1 MHIKNNCM
9 KRLTILFGLFLCI
22 SSYAQGQV
30 VYLAKQP
37 QKAGTP
43 FVIPFENDETRTG
56 LTPYTL
62 KNSETVTTADGTTY
76 TVNNLRYK
84 GWDEESGDYN
94 VIEIKCGSTTLLS
107 LNYDD
112 GFVYFFCENK
122 NLANNHKSFYQI
134 DMGMGYTA
142 LVFTGVAMSSEPPY
156 VTVVVLKDNT
166 ATLAD
171 NNRYY
176 LEDVIRMEEED
187 VTSLKMRKNTI
198 EYDADDKP
206 SEDPIIKYLTFMDGR
221 IDLGSSPY

>member
-1 MHIKNNCM
+1 M
-9 KRLTILFGLFLCI
+9 KRFTILLISFLCAFN
-22 SSYAQGQV
+22 YAQGQV
-30 VYLAKQP
+30 VYQAQQP

-43 FVIPFENDETRTG
+43 FIKTFENDKTRTG

-62 KNSETVTTADGTTY
+62 KNRETVTTADGTTY

-94 VIEIKCGSTTLLS
+94 VIEIKSGSTTLLS

-122 NLANNHKSFYQI
+122 NLANSHKSFYQI

-142 LVFTGVAMSSEPPY
+142 LVFTGVAMTSEPPY

-166 ATLAD
+166 ATLAY

-176 LEDVIRMEEED
+176 LEDIIRMEEED
-187 VTSLKMRKNTI
+187 ITSLKMRKNTI

-206 SEDPIIKYLTFMDGR
+206 SEDPIIEYLNFMDGR
-221 IDLGSSPY
+221 IEQESAAL

>member
-1 MHIKNNCM
+1 M
-9 KRLTILFGLFLCI
+9 KRFTILLISFLCAFN
-22 SSYAQGQV
+22 YAQGQV
-30 VYLAKQP
+30 VYQAQQP

-43 FVIPFENDETRTG
+43 FFKTFENDKTRTG

-62 KNSETVTTADGTTY
+62 KNRETVTTADGTTY

-94 VIEIKCGSTTLLS
+94 VIEIKSGSTTLLS

-122 NLANNHKSFYQI
+122 NLANSHKSFYQI

-142 LVFTGVAMSSEPPY
+142 LVFTGVAMTSEPPY
-156 VTVVVLKDNT
+156 VTVVVLNDNT
-166 ATLAD
+166 ATLAY

-176 LEDVIRMEEED
+176 LEYIIRMEEED
-187 VTSLKMRKNTI
+187 ITSLKMRKNTI

-206 SEDPIIKYLTFMDGR
+206 SEDPIIEYLNFMDGR
-221 IDLGSSPY
+221 IEQESAAL

>member
-1 MHIKNNCM
+1 M

-30 VYLAKQP
+30 VYPVKQP
-37 QKAGTP
+37 QKAVTQ

-94 VIEIKCGSTTLLS
+94 VIEIKSGSTTLLS

-112 GFVYFFCENK
+112 GFVYFFCENQ
-122 NLANNHKSFYQI
+122 NLANSHKSFYQI

-142 LVFTGVAMSSEPPY
+142 LVFTGVAMSGEPPY

-166 ATLAD
+166 ATLAY

-176 LEDVIRMEEED
+176 LEDILQNGNA
-187 VTSLKMRKNTI
+187 TTLKMRMNTI

-206 SEDPIIKYLTFMDGR
+206 SEEPIIRYLTMKEGK
-221 IDLGSSPY
+221 IYMSMAKP

>member
-1 MHIKNNCM
+1 MVIICSESH
-9 KRLTILFGLFLCI
+9 
-22 SSYAQGQV
+22 AQGQIYPVSHSRKVPAYEQPV
-30 VYLAKQP
+30 V
-37 QKAGTP
+37 
-43 FVIPFENDETRTG
+43 PFENDDTRTG

-62 KNSETVTTADGTTY
+62 KNSETATAADGTTY
-76 TVNNLRYK
+76 TINSLRYK

-94 VIEIKCGSTTLLS
+94 VIEVKSGSKTLLS

-112 GFVYFFCENK
+112 GFEYFFCENQ
-122 NLANNHKSFYQI
+122 NLAIPHKSFYQI

-142 LVFTGVAMSSEPPY
+142 LIFTGVAMTSEPPF

-166 ATLAD
+166 ATLAY

-176 LEDVIRMEEED
+176 LEDVIRMEEEG

-198 EYDADDKP
+198 EYGADDKP
-206 SEDPIIKYLTFMDGR
+206 SEDPIIKYLIFMDGR

>member
-1 MHIKNNCM
+1 M
-9 KRLTILFGLFLCI
+9 KRLTFLFGLFLCI
-22 SSYAQGQV
+22 FNYAQGQV
-30 VYLAKQP
+30 VYQGKKT

-62 KNSETVTTADGTTY
+62 KHSETVTTTSGENY
-76 TVNNLRYK
+76 TVNCLRYK

-94 VIEIKCGSTTLLS
+94 VIEIKSGNTTLLS
-107 LNYDD
+107 ANYDD

-122 NLANNHKSFYQI
+122 NLANSHKSFYQI

-166 ATLAD
+166 ATLAY

-187 VTSLKMRKNTI
+187 VTSLRMRKNTI
-198 EYDADDKP
+198 EYGADDKP
-206 SEDPIIKYLTFMDGR
+206 SEEPIIKYLTFMDGR
-221 IDLGSSPY
+221 VDLSNSPY

>member
-1 MHIKNNCM
+1 M

-156 VTVVVLKDNT
+156 QTIRRADNKVSDNERRQNIHEHGKTIKQSICIRINDAHVGIIDADKTIQLCT
-166 ATLAD
+166 AT
-171 NNRYY
+171 YT
-176 LEDVIRMEEED
+176 EIHITM
-187 VTSLKMRKNTI
+187 K
-198 EYDADDKP
+198 
-206 SEDPIIKYLTFMDGR
+206 TFG
-221 IDLGSSPY
+221 IQE